1 MSTSRTRELVMD
13 YLRTHGPVTD
23 SAGHATAVLKG
34 AVAESASPMAFT
46 QLIAALARSGHVV
59 REVRG
64 KRTFAIAAA
73 QRASTTTEA
82 TDPASDDGAAT
93 LDNRAAAL
101 ENGASA
107 RTLAGAAPARTPRV
121 RRGTRPTVHD
131 APQTARADAH
141 TPVASETLASS
152 APLPGAVVDADEVAA
167 ALLAQVTKMLTDPDA
182 NQAAGWMRRRVS
194 KLEAQ
199 VTELE
204 QALAKA
210 RAEAR
215 QLAEQRDEL
224 QAQVDRAEQ
233 NLTVLSQRL
242 DHAPRRGHSRAQRRL
257 GPAEQALLLQL
268 QRQRPEHVG

>member
-1 MSTSRTRELVMD
+1 MSTSRNRETVMD
-13 YLRTHGPVTD
+13 YLRAHGPVTD
-23 SAGHATAVLKG
+23 PGGHATAVLKA

-46 QLIAALARSGHVV
+46 QLIAALARSGHIV

-64 KRTFAIAAA
+64 KRTFRIAAA
-73 QRASTTTEA
+73 QDSVARHEGADQEGGTGTPVPDRDDTGRVLTSVRAPRSSRAPRTSRTPRTASTIEGDA
-82 TDPASDDGAAT
+82 TSSNHADGT
-93 LDNRAAAL
+93 
-101 ENGASA
+101 
-107 RTLAGAAPARTPRV
+107 TLAGGATGAPA
-121 RRGTRPTVHD
+121 D
-131 APQTARADAH
+131 
-141 TPVASETLASS
+141 SS
-152 APLPGAVVDADEVAA
+152 VDADEVAA
-167 ALLAQVTKMLTDPDA
+167 ALLAQVTRLLTDPNT

-194 KLEAQ
+194 KLESQ

-224 QAQVDRAEQ
+224 QARVDRAEQ

-242 DHAPRRGHSRAQRRL
+242 DQPRPSQSRAQRRL
-257 GPAEQALLLQL
+257 GPAEQALLHQLQS

>member
-1 MSTSRTRELVMD
+1 MATSRNRETVMA

-23 SAGHATAVLKG
+23 PAGHATAVLKA

-73 QRASTTTEA
+73 QEPATVEATGSTSDVQASAPGSDSSGRALSGVAARHHGRAPRASRTAAPTATETAMTSEALRDTTVAGT
-82 TDPASDDGAAT
+82 P
-93 LDNRAAAL
+93 
-101 ENGASA
+101 
-107 RTLAGAAPARTPRV
+107 AGA
-121 RRGTRPTVHD
+121 
-131 APQTARADAH
+131 
-141 TPVASETLASS
+141 LA
-152 APLPGAVVDADEVAA
+152 AGPVDADEVAA
-167 ALLAQVTKMLTDPDA
+167 ALLAQVTKLLTDPNA

-194 KLEAQ
+194 KLETQ

-215 QLAEQRDEL
+215 QLSEQRDEL
-224 QAQVDRAEQ
+224 QERVDRAEQ

-242 DHAPRRGHSRAQRRL
+242 DQPRPGHSRAQRRL

-268 QRQRPEHVG
+268 QNRRQRPEHVG

>member
-1 MSTSRTRELVMD
+1 MSTSRTRETVMD

-23 SAGHATAVLKG
+23 PAGHATAVLKA

-73 QRASTTTEA
+73 QSPSTTSQV
-82 TDPASDDGAAT
+82 TDQTSDDDAAT
-93 LDNRAAAL
+93 V
-101 ENGASA
+101 ENSASG
-107 RTLAGAAPARTPRV
+107 RSLAGAAPSRVPRV
-121 RRGTRPTVHD
+121 RRGTRATVHD
-131 APQTARADAH
+131 APQTSAAGTSA
-141 TPVASETLASS
+141 PAPSETSPSA
-152 APLPGAVVDADEVAA
+152 APLPGALVDADEVAA

-224 QAQVDRAEQ
+224 QAQVDRAQQ

-242 DHAPRRGHSRAQRRL
+242 DHSPRPGHSRAQRRL